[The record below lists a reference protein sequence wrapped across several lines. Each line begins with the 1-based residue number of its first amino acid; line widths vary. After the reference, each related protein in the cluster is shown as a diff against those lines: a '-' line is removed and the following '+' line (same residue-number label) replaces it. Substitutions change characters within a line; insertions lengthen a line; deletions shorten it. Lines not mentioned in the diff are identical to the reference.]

1 MLIPDLFPCVEKV
14 IYLDCDVLVNLDI
27 NELWRIDI
35 EENSLAG
42 VRDEVCYIT
51 KPFSLRILEIKFS
64 GGNPKSYINAGVSVM
79 NLQKIRGYGNFY
91 DISVK
96 WLLRHKYLPLFPD
109 QDALNAIFMNDIKFL
124 DERFNVDTLSCDI
137 SNCIFHMWRS
147 KPWREFT
154 NAPHHLLYWDMY
166 LRSAW
171 GENITPHELIEKLS
185 IISGTMK
192 KQLHHTFWQCLRR
205 VISGIWHK
213 ITFSE
218 KRKAIK
224 LILSDII
231 HRLKYKFT
239 H

>member
-1 MLIPDLFPCVEKV
+1 M

-27 NELWRIDI
+27 LELWRVNL
-35 EENSLAG
+35 ENKTIAASL
-42 VRDEVCYIT
+42 DEVSFMKLSSARKKQLT
-51 KPFSLRILEIKFS
+51 LS
-64 GGNPKSYINAGVSVM
+64 GCNAKTYINSGVLVM
-79 NLQKIRGYGNFY
+79 NLNKFHQRGKFF
-91 DISVK
+91 DEVSE
-96 WLLRHKYLPLFPD
+96 WLLCHAHLPLFPD
-109 QDALNAIFMNDIKFL
+109 QDALNAIFIGDIKFL
-124 DERFNVDTLSCDI
+124 DERFNVDTLSYDI

-166 LRSAW
+166 LRSVW
-171 GENITPHELIEKLS
+171 GENITPPELIEKLS

-192 KQLHHTFWQCLRR
+192 ERMHHSFKQCLRR
-205 VISGIWHK
+205 VIAGIWHK

-218 KRKAIK
+218 KRKVIK

-231 HRLKYKFT
+231 HRFKYKFM